1 MDDAWELVEHCA
13 RYYTHEEPDGEILE
27 TQTLTILHRKK
38 EPISFFGTII
48 GEQTATAGGTQVEFS
63 AEPSVPFE
71 LSPEQEVLAEEVE
84 RQDAEGD
91 PWSGPI
97 PMFENKDAL
106 VINNSELSERSSLRA
121 LREAAEFLGVGR
133 GGSKNSLWTRI
144 NQEIQKME
152 NKELFTAANRLF
164 REQHR
169 HQGLVPVRAPRQ
181 PSTEERELRELT
193 HIPFQHAVVWLLCF
207 LQESCGS

>member
-27 TQTLTILHRKK
+27 TQTLTILHWKK

-91 PWSGPI
+91 PQGSC
-97 PMFENKDAL
+97 
-106 VINNSELSERSSLRA
+106 ER
-121 LREAAEFLGVGR
+121 
-133 GGSKNSLWTRI
+133 
-144 NQEIQKME
+144 
-152 NKELFTAANRLF
+152 AAN
-164 REQHR
+164 
-169 HQGLVPVRAPRQ
+169 
-181 PSTEERELRELT
+181 ER
-193 HIPFQHAVVWLLCF
+193 
-207 LQESCGS
+207 